1 MRTEDEDFEGSSNR
15 MSLRVLLVDDESLAR
30 QRMRTL
36 VERRDDLAI
45 VAECANGAEAV
56 QAIRQHHPDLVFLDV
71 QMPVMDGFDVI
82 AKVGAET
89 IPPVIFVTAFDEY
102 AINAFEV
109 GAIDYLLKPV
119 AEERFNVTVER
130 AKARIAEK
138 SQPALASQLG
148 ALIRQMSSAPASGG
162 RIGIKV
168 QGKVL
173 FLDPAEI
180 YWIQARDDV
189 ARVHLADSAYDVREP
204 LRSLEKRLPHSTFLR
219 IHRSAIVNTQHVLEA
234 EPFDQGDQMLI
245 LRNGK
250 RLTTGRSYRKAVQ
263 EFLRRA
269 T

>member
-1 MRTEDEDFEGSSNR
+1 L
-15 MSLRVLLVDDESLAR
+15 SLRVLVVDDESLAR
-30 QRMRTL
+30 QRIRTL
-36 VERRDDLAI
+36 VSRRDDLSI
-45 VAECANGAEAV
+45 VAECATGAEAV
-56 QAIRQHHPDLVFLDV
+56 AAIREHRPDLVFLDV

-82 AKVGAET
+82 AKIGADV
-89 IPPVIFVTAFDEY
+89 IPPVIFITAFDEY

-119 AEERFNVTVER
+119 DEERFNQTVER
-130 AKARIAEK
+130 AKSRIAER

-148 ALIRQMSSAPASGG
+148 ALIRQMGGAPGAGG
-162 RIGIKV
+162 RIGV
-168 QGKVL
+168 RVHGKVL
-173 FLDPAEI
+173 FLDPSEI

-204 LRSLEKRLPHSTFLR
+204 LRSLEERLPSSTFLR
-219 IHRSAIVNTQHVLEA
+219 IHRSAIVNTGHVIEA
-234 EPFDQGDQMLI
+234 EPFDQGDQMLV

-263 EFLRRA
+263 EFLKRA

>member
-1 MRTEDEDFEGSSNR
+1 MP
-15 MSLRVLLVDDESLAR
+15 LRVLLVDDESLAR
-30 QRMRTL
+30 QRIRTL
-36 VERRDDLAI
+36 VSRRDDLSI
-45 VAECANGAEAV
+45 IAECATGAEAV
-56 QAIRQHHPDLVFLDV
+56 AAIREHGPDLVFLDV

-82 AKVGAET
+82 AKIGAET
-89 IPPVIFVTAFDEY
+89 IPPVIFITAFDEY

-119 AEERFNVTVER
+119 DEERFNQTVER
-130 AKARIAEK
+130 AKARIAER
-138 SQPALASQLG
+138 SQPVLAAQLG
-148 ALIRQMSSAPASGG
+148 ELIKQMSGPGSGG
-162 RIGIKV
+162 RIGIRV

-173 FLDPAEI
+173 FLDPADI

-204 LRSLEKRLPHSTFLR
+204 LRSLEERLPRSTFLR
-219 IHRSAIVNTQHVLEA
+219 IHRSAIVNTGHVLEA
-234 EPFDQGDQMLI
+234 EPFDQGDQMLV

-269 T
+269 V

>member
-1 MRTEDEDFEGSSNR
+1 LA
-15 MSLRVLLVDDESLAR
+15 LRILVVDDESLAR
-30 QRMRTL
+30 QRIRTL
-36 VERRDDLAI
+36 VSRRDDLSI
-45 VAECANGAEAV
+45 VAECATGAEAV
-56 QAIRQHHPDLVFLDV
+56 SAIREHGPDLVFLDV

-82 AKVGAET
+82 AKIGADV
-89 IPPVIFVTAFDEY
+89 IPPVIFITAFDEY

-109 GAIDYLLKPV
+109 GALDYLLKPV
-119 AEERFNVTVER
+119 DEERFNQTVER
-130 AKARIAEK
+130 AKARIAER
-138 SQPALASQLG
+138 SQPVLAAQLG
-148 ALIRQMSSAPASGG
+148 ELIKQMSGPGSGG
-162 RIGIKV
+162 RIGIRV

-173 FLDPAEI
+173 FLDPADI

-204 LRSLEKRLPHSTFLR
+204 LRSLEERLPRSTFLR
-219 IHRSAIVNTQHVLEA
+219 IHRSAIVNTGHVLEA
-234 EPFDQGDQMLI
+234 EPFDQGDQMLV